1 MRVPKFLRCRQR
13 VRSLQA
19 GAKVTRR
26 ERKGGARAEGMPQGT
41 GWVRRWP
48 LQPTLEAEAEQL
60 KAPRRAA
67 AVEGEGQV
75 SVQAV
80 GRSGSGGGSAG
91 ERESGGRG

>member
-1 MRVPKFLRCRQR
+1 MPPESALFA
-13 VRSLQA
+13 S
-19 GAKVTRR
+19 GSESYEEGT
-26 ERKGGARAEGMPQGT
+26 EGGGGRAEGMPQGT
-41 GWVRRWP
+41 GWVRRWQ
-48 LQPTLEAEAEQL
+48 LQPTLEAEQL

-91 ERESGGRG
+91 EREGGGRG